1 MQPGAVIDQR
11 YGVEAA
17 QPLDGWVIP
26 RSNLRL
32 GMDYEAG
39 CCLAVSD
46 LGTPDLE
53 WLRLFELPLDCATVF
68 VLRIGP

>member
-1 MQPGAVIDQR
+1 MQLGAVIDQR

-32 GMDYEAG
+32 G
-39 CCLAVSD
+39 V
-46 LGTPDLE
+46 
-53 WLRLFELPLDCATVF
+53 RLDAALLSLTSEPLI
-68 VLRIGP
+68 LNG

>member
-32 GMDYEAG
+32 GTEYEAG

-53 WLRLFELPLDCATVF
+53 WLRLFELPLDCATAF